1 MAETEMIEYLLRRQ
15 RKQIIE
21 KSRRVAIIGA
31 ATEQYYR
38 SYSNTEKLISY
49 GLEILPVMPGQ
60 KSYLGVPC
68 YNTLSEVPGEIDIVQ
83 IYPRAGLDMPA
94 LAKEAIAKKA
104 KAFWIEEGEAKNDI
118 KEALAAAT
126 VYIVEYE
133 NLAREYGKH
142 FQPQQV
148 QAAITPPKHTIT
160 VGERMHRHPVTVK
173 RRDSLASALLKMREG
188 HFRHLPVV
196 NEEAR
201 LLGMLSDRDIR
212 LLYPSLAFVPRDDAT
227 EQLKKMTVEQAA
239 VFSPVVIL
247 PDRPLEQAAELML
260 RWEISALPVVAQ
272 EDFLV
277 GIITHSD
284 LLAEFIARGE
294 RNRTRKPMPTDNE
307 G

>member
-1 MAETEMIEYLLRRQ
+1 MVETEMIEYLLRRQ

-21 KSRRVAIIGA
+21 RSRRLAIIGA
-31 ATEQYYR
+31 ATAHYYR

-49 GLEILPVMPGQ
+49 GLEVLPVIPGETT
-60 KSYLGVPC
+60 YLGVPC
-68 YNTLSEVPGEIDIVQ
+68 YNSLSKVPGEIDIVQ
-83 IYPRAGLDMPA
+83 IYPRAGLDMLA

-104 KAFWIEEGEAKNDI
+104 KAFWIEEGGAKNDV
-118 KEALAAAT
+118 KEALAAAM

-133 NLAREYGKH
+133 NLEREYSKH
-142 FQPQQV
+142 FQPRQV
-148 QAAITPPKHTIT
+148 QPANAPPKHTIT
-160 VGERMHRHPVTVK
+160 VGERMRRHPVTVG
-173 RRDSLASALLKMREG
+173 RGDSLESALHKMREG

-201 LLGMLSDRDIR
+201 LVGMLSDRDIR

-227 EQLKKMTVEQAA
+227 EQLKKINVEQAA
-239 VFSPVVIL
+239 VFSPVAIL

-284 LLAEFIARGE
+284 LLAEFIARGN
-294 RNRTRKPMPTDNE
+294 RNRARNPMPTETMD
-307 G
+307 